1 MEDKFKQLIYSNDYK
16 KALFDEHTY
25 KEINID
31 NDNNNNNKRLFIRN
45 DYTLNKLKHINFPEV
60 LLNLINDLL
69 DKINLEIIILETYS
83 YNDVNYKCCIKSE
96 MEYYKYIEKIFYNF
110 NLKCDENNKI
120 YMDIFIEKKF
130 KDNEVNE
137 FDKFFLEILLNF
149 IKDNLTSYL
158 KTNIINKKL
167 NNINLH
173 SFELNII

>member
-1 MEDKFKQLIYSNDYK
+1 MEDNFKKFIYSNDYK
-16 KALFDEHTY
+16 KALFDEHKY
-25 KEINID
+25 KEIKIE
-31 NDNNNNNKRLFIRN
+31 NNNNNQRLFIRN
-45 DYTLNKLKHINFPEV
+45 DYTLNKLRNINFPEV